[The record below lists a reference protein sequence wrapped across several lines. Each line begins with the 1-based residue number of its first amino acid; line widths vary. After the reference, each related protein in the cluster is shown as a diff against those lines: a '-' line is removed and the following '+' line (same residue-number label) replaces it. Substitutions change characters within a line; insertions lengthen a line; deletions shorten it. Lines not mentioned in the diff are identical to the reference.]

1 METNAPFNNIELN
14 DKQKSNAVYKEISA
28 TGKAI
33 REQYPILKHQNAIG
47 FGIFAISISMILW
60 SVFGYLTAAWNVW
73 FVVFWI
79 AFWTSILH
87 ELEHDLIH
95 RLYFKDNPVM
105 HNLMMLGVWL
115 FRPLTLNPWFRRQ
128 LHLHHHKYS
137 GTATDMEE
145 RGVTN
150 GQPWGFLRFIMTPDL
165 IFAGILRS
173 KKMREEVRQ
182 LYYEGKFTKD
192 DIDNLRKTS
201 LYGFWPFGIPLHL
214 IWYTFVIYYAVF
226 AVMGVIAPLAEMPAW
241 VQTYIGFISPIVI
254 LFVVPNLIRQFCLHF
269 ITSNMHYYGDVER
282 GNIMQQ
288 TQVLNVWWLLPFQL
302 FCFNFGS
309 THTIHHFVVQE
320 TFYIRQLTARSAHRV
335 LQKYG
340 VRFNDLGTF
349 FRANRFEKEEVA
361 S

>member
-1 METNAPFNNIELN
+1 MC
-14 DKQKSNAVYKEISA
+14 
-28 TGKAI
+28 I
-33 REQYPILKHQNAIG
+33 R
-47 FGIFAISISMILW
+47 
-60 SVFGYLTAAWNVW
+60 
-73 FVVFWI
+73 
-79 AFWTSILH
+79 
-87 ELEHDLIH
+87 D
-95 RLYFKDNPVM
+95 R
-105 HNLMMLGVWL
+105 
-115 FRPLTLNPWFRRQ
+115 
-128 LHLHHHKYS
+128 
-137 GTATDMEE
+137 
-145 RGVTN
+145 
-150 GQPWGFLRFIMTPDL
+150 
-165 IFAGILRS
+165 
-173 KKMREEVRQ
+173 

-214 IWYTFVIYYAVF
+214 MWYSFVMYYAVF
-226 AVMGVIAPLAEMPAW
+226 AVMGVVAPLAEMPAW
-241 VQTYIGFISPIVI
+241 VQAYIGFISPVVI

-309 THTIHHFVVQE
+309 THTIHHFMVQE
-320 TFYIRQLTARSAHRV
+320 TFYIRQLTAPAAHRV

-349 FRANRFEKEEVA
+349 FRANRFNKEEAA

>member
-1 METNAPFNNIELN
+1 MTDKEKISSIHREIGGFGKEL
-14 DKQKSNAVYKEISA
+14 K
-28 TGKAI
+28 
-33 REQYPILKHQNAIG
+33 EQYPILKHQNAIG
-47 FGIFAISISMILW
+47 FGIFTLSISMILLA
-60 SVFGYLTAAWNVW
+60 FGAYLSGNVNAWAVIL
-73 FVVFWI
+73 WI
-79 AFWTSILH
+79 AFWTSLLH

-95 RLYFKDNPVM
+95 WLYFKNNRFM
-105 HNLMMLGVWL
+105 HNLMLLGVWL

-137 GTATDMEE
+137 GTPTDLEE

-150 GQPWGFLRFIMTPDL
+150 GQKWGFLRFISTPDL
-165 IFAGILRS
+165 ILASVLRS
-173 KKMREEVRQ
+173 KNMRAEIGQ
-182 LYYEGKFTKD
+182 LYREGKFSKD

-214 IWYTFVIYYAVF
+214 MWYSFLLYYLFWGLTALL
-226 AVMGVIAPLAEMPAW
+226 GVAYTIPHWLQA
-241 VQTYIGFISPIVI
+241 YIGFITP
-254 LFVVPNLIRQFCLHF
+254 FVVLLVAPNLLRQFCLHF

-288 TQVLNVWWLLPFQL
+288 TQVLNVWWLFPFQL

-320 TFYIRQLTARSAHRV
+320 TFYIRQLTAPKAHKV
-335 LQKYG
+335 LKNYG

-349 FRANRFEKEEVA
+349 GRANRFAKEVHA
-361 S
+361 

>member
-1 METNAPFNNIELN
+1 MN
-14 DKQKSNAVYKEISA
+14 DKQKTAAVYKEISE
-28 TGKAI
+28 TSKSI
-33 REQYPILKHQNAIG
+33 REKYPFLKHQNAIG
-47 FGIFAISISMILW
+47 FGIFGFTIAMILW
-60 SVFGYLTAAWNVW
+60 SFYGYFTSQWNVW
-73 FVVFWI
+73 AVVFWI

-95 RLYFKDNPVM
+95 RLYFKDNPLM
-105 HNLMMLGVWL
+105 HNLMMTGVWL
-115 FRPLTLNPWFRRQ
+115 FRPLTLNPWLRRQ

-150 GQPWGFLRFIMTPDL
+150 GQPWGLLRLVMTPDL

-173 KKMREEVRQ
+173 RNMRKEVRQ

-192 DIDNLRKTS
+192 DVENLRKTS
-201 LYGFWPFGIPLHL
+201 IYGFWPFGIPLHL
-214 IWYTFVIYYAVF
+214 LWYSFLIYYF
-226 AVMGVIAPLAEMPAW
+226 TLAVMRVVTPLSVMPDWA
-241 VQTYIGFISPIVI
+241 QTYIGWISPVIV
-254 LFVVPNLIRQFCLHF
+254 LFVAPNLIRQFCLHF

-288 TQVLNVWWLLPFQL
+288 TQVLNVWWLFPFQL

-309 THTIHHFVVQE
+309 THTIHHFMVQE
-320 TFYIRQLTARSAHRV
+320 TFYIRQMTARAAHRV
-335 LQKYG
+335 LKKYG

-349 FRANRFEKEEVA
+349 LRANRFNTAQKV